1 MGNPSPNPYFNLAII
16 RNAEMFFGRT
26 PLLHRFYETVFNR
39 QSISLLGPRFIG
51 KSSFLWCS
59 ALPEIQA
66 RFPFNLSRR
75 IFVFLDL
82 REYLTKTC
90 EDFFHSVSKEMLT
103 QSAKVGLT
111 LHADGKGE
119 DEFSDILDQIAEH
132 GFFPV
137 LLLDGF
143 DKVTRNEHF
152 GPEFFWFLR
161 AQASVGLVTY
171 VTASLRPLYEVCHHD
186 IVGSPFFNIFY
197 PYTLEALSPEEALAL
212 ITRPAQQAALWFTEA
227 EVALVQKLAARH
239 PFFIQRVCH
248 VLFEEKLSRSEFNE
262 QRLKNLAYKDLA
274 PRFQSIWEELSA
286 TEQVLLQDEAQQK
299 ENQQRQ
305 LPELSESSLFRHFV
319 RKTCELGLF
328 HMTIEELE
336 DALTKIDDMQALG
349 MTNLRLMKT
358 VSLRLGD
365 DAALSAT
372 KRGMVIREILN
383 EALERLRGAG
393 SRSESAPEWKYY
405 NILFYRYFK
414 RRFKNNQIAARLEF
428 TSIRQF
434 YRERNKAL
442 ELFLN
447 VLREMEYT
455 VNSFSSGAG

>member
-1 MGNPSPNPYFNLAII
+1 MGNLLPNPYFNLAII

-26 PLLHRFYETVFNR
+26 PMLRRFYETVVNC
-39 QSISLLGPRFIG
+39 QSISLLGPRYIG
-51 KSSFLWCS
+51 KSSFLWC
-59 ALPEIQA
+59 ATLPEIQA
-66 RFPFNLSRR
+66 CFPFDLTRR

-82 REYLTKTC
+82 REYLSKTC
-90 EDFFHSVSKEMLT
+90 EDFFHSVSKEMLA
-103 QSAKVGLT
+103 QSAKVGLI
-111 LHADGKGE
+111 LHVDGKGE
-119 DEFSDILDQIAEH
+119 DEFSNVLDQIAEH
-132 GFFPV
+132 SFFPV

-171 VTASLRPLYEVCHHD
+171 VTASIEPLYEVCHHD

-197 PYTLEALSPEEALAL
+197 PYTLEALAPDEAHAL
-212 ITRPAQQAALWFTEA
+212 ITVPAQQTALPFTET
-227 EVALVQKLAARH
+227 EIALVQKLAGRH

-248 VLFEEKLSRSEFNE
+248 VLYEEKLSRGQVDE
-262 QRLKNLAYKDLA
+262 QRLKNLAYRDLL
-274 PRFQSIWEELSA
+274 PRFQSIWEELSEA
-286 TEQVLLQDEAQQK
+286 DQILLQDEAQQK
-299 ENQQRQ
+299 GNQQRK
-305 LPELSESSLFRHFV
+305 LPELSESSLFRQFV
-319 RKTCELGLF
+319 RKICEVELF

-336 DALTKIDDMQALG
+336 DALAKIDDLQALG

-365 DAALSAT
+365 DATLSAT
-372 KRGMVIREILN
+372 KRGVVIREILN
-383 EALERLRGAG
+383 EALERLRGSG
-393 SRSESAPEWKYY
+393 GRTESAPEWKYY

-428 TSIRQF
+428 TSMRQF

-455 VNSFSSGAG
+455 VSSLL

>member
-1 MGNPSPNPYFNLAII
+1 MGNPSPNPYFNLTII

-26 PLLHRFYETVFNR
+26 PLLRRFYETVINR
-39 QSISLLGPRFIG
+39 QSISLLGPRYIG
-51 KSSFLWCS
+51 KSSFLWCAS
-59 ALPEIQA
+59 LPEIQA
-66 RFPFNLSRR
+66 RFPFDLSRR

-111 LHADGKGE
+111 LRAEGKGE
-119 DEFSDILDQIAEH
+119 DEFSNILDQIAELC
-132 GFFPV
+132 FFPV

-161 AQASVGLVTY
+161 AQASIGLVTY
-171 VTASLRPLYEVCHHD
+171 VTASIRPLYEVCHRD

-197 PYTLEALSPEEALAL
+197 HYALEALAPEEALAL
-212 ITRPAQQAALWFTEA
+212 ITEPAQQAALPFTA
-227 EVALVQKLAARH
+227 TEVTLVQKLAGRH
-239 PFFIQRVCH
+239 PFFIHRVCY
-248 VLFEEKLSRSEFNE
+248 VLYEEKLSQGEVDELS
-262 QRLKNLAYKDLA
+262 LKNLAHKDLL

-286 TEQVLLQDEAQQK
+286 PDQMLLQDEAQQK
-299 ENQQRQ
+299 GNQQRQ
-305 LPELSESSLFRHFV
+305 LPELSESSLFRQFV
-319 RKTCELGLF
+319 RNTCEVGLF
-328 HMTIEELE
+328 HMSIEELE
-336 DALTKIDDMQALG
+336 DTLAKIDDSQALG

-372 KRGMVIREILN
+372 KRGVVIREILN
-383 EALERLRGAG
+383 EALERLRGSG
-393 SRSESAPEWKYY
+393 SRTDSAPEWRYY

-428 TSIRQF
+428 TSMRQF

-442 ELFLN
+442 ELLLN
-447 VLREMEYT
+447 VLREMEYA
-455 VNSFSSGAG
+455 VSSYP